1 MPAIKITKE
10 KHCCDKISGRIR
22 EKGLTQ
28 AKFAKL
34 LGDPRGQ
41 SKVSTWLKDI
51 YNVKPYVIL
60 QMSDVLGLDI
70 FEIMKQYWKE
80 EKA

>member
-1 MPAIKITKE
+1 MPAQKITKE
-10 KHCCDKISGRIR
+10 KRCCDKISGRIR

-34 LGDPRGQ
+34 LGDPKGQ
-41 SKVSTWLKDI
+41 SKVSIWLKDI

-60 QMSDVLGLDI
+60 EMSDVLGIDI
-70 FEIMKQYWKE
+70 FDIMTKYWKE